1 VSTAPVAAGAARD
14 AVAGGGTLLT
24 QRRTRPG
31 EVVFRL
37 ALQAC
42 LLIGFAFLVALI
54 TFAVYKG
61 WNRLDAR
68 LWENMP
74 TGRVSRAAQA
84 GVQSA
89 ITGTVWVILLT
100 ALICLPTGILAA
112 IYLEEYADNSRWYN
126 RVLELNIQN
135 LAGVP
140 SIVFGIL
147 GLGLIA
153 RVLGLGFTVITAA
166 IVLSLLVLPTVIIA
180 SREAIRAVPQSI
192 RHASYAL
199 GATRWQTVWR
209 QVLPAAIPG
218 MATGAILALSRAIG
232 EAAPLILLGAV
243 TFIRFNPDSLLSSYT
258 TLPIQIYNLI
268 KEPQAEFQELAAAAI
283 VLLLVIL
290 LVMNSAAIIIRNK
303 FQRRW

>member
-1 VSTAPVAAGAARD
+1 MTTATPAPATTAGDPARVR
-14 AVAGGGTLLT
+14 AELT
-24 QRRTRPG
+24 RRRTRPG
-31 EVVFRL
+31 DVVFRL
-37 ALQAC
+37 ALQLC
-42 LLIGFAFLVALI
+42 LLIAFAFLIALV

-74 TGRVSRAAQA
+74 TGRASRAAEA
-84 GVQSA
+84 GVRSA
-89 ITGTVWVILLT
+89 IFGTLWVIGLT
-100 ALICLPTGILAA
+100 AAICLPVGIASA
-112 IYLEEYADNSRWYN
+112 VYLEEYADNSRWYN
-126 RVLELNIQN
+126 RLLELNIQN

-147 GLGLIA
+147 GLGIVA

-180 SREAIRAVPQSI
+180 SREAMRAVPRSI
-192 RHASYAL
+192 REASYAL
-199 GATRWQTVWR
+199 GATRWQTTWR
-209 QVLPAAIPG
+209 QVLPAAVPG
-218 MATGAILALSRAIG
+218 MATGSILALSRALG

-290 LVMNSAAIIIRNK
+290 LLMNSAAILVRNR
-303 FQRRW
+303 FQKRW

>member
-1 VSTAPVAAGAARD
+1 VTTPVIAGAARE
-14 AVAGGGTLLT
+14 AVAADGHSLT
-24 QRRTRPG
+24 QRRSRPG
-31 EVVFRL
+31 EIVFRL
-37 ALQAC
+37 ALQFC
-42 LLIGFAFLVALI
+42 LLVAFGFLAALLI
-54 TFAVYKG
+54 FAVYKG

-68 LWENMP
+68 LWQNMP
-74 TGRVSRAAQA
+74 TGRVSRVDQA

-89 ITGTVWVILLT
+89 ITGTLWVIGLT
-100 ALICLPTGILAA
+100 ALICLPTGIASA
-112 IYLEEYADNSRWYN
+112 IYLEEYADNTKWYN
-126 RVLELNIQN
+126 RLLELNIQN

-153 RVLGLGFTVITAA
+153 RVIGLGFTVITAA

-180 SREAIRAVPQSI
+180 SRESLRAVPQSI

-199 GATRWQTVWR
+199 GATRWQTTWR
-209 QVLPAAIPG
+209 QTLPAAVPG

-268 KEPQAEFQELAAAAI
+268 KEPQAEFQELAAASI
-283 VLLLVIL
+283 VLLLAIL
-290 LVMNSAAIIIRNK
+290 LLMNSVAIIIRNR
-303 FQRRW
+303 FQKRW